1 MSAKVSTSFRCSF
14 SMERNAGKVYRDVF
28 GLLVLFGGIS
38 RKVHFILIISRLSAI
53 FLVFFKCDLGQF
65 QWICTFTDEDFLI
78 NLVEKMQC
86 VMQRF
91 SLVVIHV
98 VVVVVVVIL
107 TLFDVV
113 VVAVVLL
120 AVFKLV
126 YGRIRYW
133 IIVSLLNMIGSIYI
147 YLISVKTKYF

>member
-1 MSAKVSTSFRCSF
+1 
-14 SMERNAGKVYRDVF
+14 MERNAGKVYRDVF

-38 RKVHFILIISRLSAI
+38 RNVHFILIILRLSAI

-78 NLVEKMQC
+78 TLVEKMQC

-91 SLVVIHV
+91 SLVVVHV
-98 VVVVVVVIL
+98 VVVVVVVL

-126 YGRIRYW
+126 YGRIRY
-133 IIVSLLNMIGSIYI
+133 
-147 YLISVKTKYF
+147 

>member
-1 MSAKVSTSFRCSF
+1 MFAKVSTSFRCSF

-98 VVVVVVVIL
+98 VVVVIL

-126 YGRIRYW
+126 YGRIRY
-133 IIVSLLNMIGSIYI
+133 
-147 YLISVKTKYF
+147 

>member
-14 SMERNAGKVYRDVF
+14 SMERNSGKVYRDVF

-38 RKVHFILIISRLSAI
+38 RNVHFILIISRLSAI

-98 VVVVVVVIL
+98 VVVVVVVVIL
-107 TLFDVV
+107 TLSDVV

-126 YGRIRYW
+126 YGRIRY
-133 IIVSLLNMIGSIYI
+133 
-147 YLISVKTKYF
+147 